1 MEMIMKKNLHKL
13 MKRLMK
19 KMKLMHEMI
28 LNHRRR
34 KKERNIHL
42 KEVKKEIL
50 GCKDPYH
57 ILKR

>member
-1 MEMIMKKNLHKL
+1 MNEENEANPRDDPQPSKK
-13 MKRLMK
+13 
-19 KMKLMHEMI
+19 
-28 LNHRRR
+28 
-34 KKERNIHL
+34 KKERIIPL